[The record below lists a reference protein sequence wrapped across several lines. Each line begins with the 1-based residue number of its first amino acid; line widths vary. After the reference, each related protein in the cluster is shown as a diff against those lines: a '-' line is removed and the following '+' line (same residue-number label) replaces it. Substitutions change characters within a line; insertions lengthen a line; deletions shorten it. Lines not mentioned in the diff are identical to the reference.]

1 MKPFLAMIT
10 PLADTAPPEGG
21 GGDKPPHPD
30 AGLPLFPFHPIVV
43 PPGGAWPPD
52 GTTPPEGGGEP
63 PHPDIGLPLF
73 PFHPI
78 VVPPGG
84 AWPEVPEVP
93 ERERKFGYIWLPE
106 SGWTLVSMVP
116 IPAPSKR

>member
-1 MKPFLAMIT
+1 MQPFLAMIT
-10 PLADTAPPEGG
+10 PLADSVPPEGG
-21 GGDKPPHPD
+21 GAPPHPD

-43 PPGGAWPPD
+43 PPGGAWPKPP
-52 GTTPPEGGGEP
+52 GGIKPPEGGGEP

-84 AWPEVPEVP
+84 SWPDVPVVP

-106 SGWTLVSMVP
+106 SGWTLVSLVP
-116 IPAPSKR
+116 IPAPSK

>member
-21 GGDKPPHPD
+21 TEPPHPD
-30 AGLPLFPFHPIVV
+30 AGLPLFPFHPVVV
-43 PPGGAWPPD
+43 PPGGAYPP
-52 GTTPPEGGGEP
+52 GVTPPPEGGGE
-63 PHPDIGLPLF
+63 HPDIGLPLF

-93 ERERKFGYIWLPE
+93 ERERKFGYVWLPE
-106 SGWTLVSMVP
+106 TGWTLVSLVP